1 MINYMLFMSGI
12 LTFLVVVMFADA
24 FTKIDNLQKNVEVIK
39 TVLVVKEII
48 SQEAANKLIK

>member
-1 MINYMLFMSGI
+1 MLFMSGI